1 MPNYGTLRPSSPL
14 PTTDGGGGGDGVEQA
29 AASAAHTP
37 SSSVIASSY
46 KREQNNNPQSDVER
60 QSIMSE
66 RSHESGQA
74 GVKRLEAISTTWS
87 KVGLYMAYLGVALLA
102 YATSL
107 EGQTTTNLT
116 IYATSAFKSHSM
128 VSTVL
133 VIQGVVLSVVKPPM
147 AKVAD
152 VFGRFEAFTL
162 SILFYLTGFV
172 QQAASGTVVT
182 YAAAQI
188 FYSAGQTG
196 LQILIQ
202 VFIADTSDLVNRALC
217 STIPDIPFLVNV
229 WLGPAIAE
237 QILKNL
243 NWRWGYGIWTLV
255 LPVAFLPLALALIV
269 NQRKAALRGILP
281 ESPFQGESAWE
292 IVKTLWF
299 EMDFFGLVLICVA
312 FTLILIPLTLASKAG
327 WSNPNLVTM
336 LVVGAACLI
345 AIPFWERNKT
355 LAPHAFFPRS
365 FWKNRTLLCGLGLSF
380 FYFMAF
386 YLSVYPYFQ
395 SYLLVVQDLPLTKA
409 GRIVQ
414 TFTFTSTV
422 TAIIVSISIKYT
434 KSYKKFMV
442 AGTILYAIGLALMIR
457 YRTEESTPTMII
469 GTQIF
474 LGVGGSLTHVPAQL
488 GVQASASHSEVAA
501 ATALF
506 LTFLEIG
513 GAVGSGISGA
523 IWTSNVPKKLALYLP
538 PETKGMADEIYGN
551 ITLASRGWPMGSPT
565 RDAINLAYQET
576 MTKILTVAVFV
587 ALPCIVLAFM
597 MHDYK
602 LDEIDQGVKG
612 VVIGATQDGA
622 DYGEE
627 ELAGPSTT
635 RLMRTSGEYEEADD
649 DDDDNDDD
657 DNDDD
662 DNDDDDDGS
671 EESQNSRTRLIRK
684 SS

>member
-1 MPNYGTLRPSSPL
+1 MPNYGTLLPSSGPQ
-14 PTTDGGGGGDGVEQA
+14 TTNGGGDDDVEQA

-37 SSSVIASSY
+37 SSSVIAPSY
-46 KREQNNNPQSDVER
+46 KREQQNSDIHAQSEADR
-60 QSIMSE
+60 RSIMSE

-87 KVGLYMAYLGVALLA
+87 KLGLYMAYLGVALLA

-162 SILFYLTGFV
+162 SILFYLAGFI
-172 QQAASGTVVT
+172 QQAASDTVVT

-237 QILKNL
+237 AVLKNL
-243 NWRWGYGIWTLV
+243 NWRWGYGIWTIV

-299 EMDFFGLVLICVA
+299 EMDFFGLFLICVA

-380 FYFMAF
+380 FYF
-386 YLSVYPYFQ
+386 SK
-395 SYLLVVQDLPLTKA
+395 S
-409 GRIVQ
+409 R
-414 TFTFTSTV
+414 
-422 TAIIVSISIKYT
+422 YT
-434 KSYKKFMV
+434 
-442 AGTILYAIGLALMIR
+442 
-457 YRTEESTPTMII
+457 
-469 GTQIF
+469 
-474 LGVGGSLTHVPAQL
+474 
-488 GVQASASHSEVAA
+488 
-501 ATALF
+501 
-506 LTFLEIG
+506 
-513 GAVGSGISGA
+513 
-523 IWTSNVPKKLALYLP
+523 
-538 PETKGMADEIYGN
+538 
-551 ITLASRGWPMGSPT
+551 
-565 RDAINLAYQET
+565 
-576 MTKILTVAVFV
+576 
-587 ALPCIVLAFM
+587 
-597 MHDYK
+597 
-602 LDEIDQGVKG
+602 
-612 VVIGATQDGA
+612 
-622 DYGEE
+622 
-627 ELAGPSTT
+627 
-635 RLMRTSGEYEEADD
+635 
-649 DDDDNDDD
+649 
-657 DNDDD
+657 
-662 DNDDDDDGS
+662 
-671 EESQNSRTRLIRK
+671 
-684 SS
+684 

>member
-1 MPNYGTLRPSSPL
+1 MPNYGTLLPSAPR
-14 PTTDGGGGGDGVEQA
+14 TTDGGGDDDVEQA

-37 SSSVIASSY
+37 SSSVIAPSY
-46 KREQNNNPQSDVER
+46 KREQQNSDIHAQSEADR
-60 QSIMSE
+60 RSIMSE

-87 KVGLYMAYLGVALLA
+87 KLGLYMAYLGVALLA

-162 SILFYLTGFV
+162 SILFYLAGFI
-172 QQAASGTVVT
+172 QQAASDTVVT

-237 QILKNL
+237 AVLKNL
-243 NWRWGYGIWTLV
+243 SWRWGYGIWTVV

-299 EMDFFGLVLICVA
+299 EMDFFGLFLICVA

-365 FWKNRTLLCGLGLSF
+365 FWRNRTLLCGLGLSF

-395 SYLLVVQDLPLTKA
+395 SYLLVVQDLPLAKA

-457 YRTEESTPTMII
+457 YRTEESTPAMIV

-538 PETKGMADEIYGN
+538 PETKDMADEIYGN

-612 VVIGATQDGA
+612 VVIGATQDGTE
-622 DYGEE
+622 YGGEE
-627 ELAGPSTT
+627 FAGPSTT

-649 DDDDNDDD
+649 DDD
-657 DNDDD
+657 
-662 DNDDDDDGS
+662 GS

>member
-1 MPNYGTLRPSSPL
+1 MPNYGTLLPSSGPQ
-14 PTTDGGGGGDGVEQA
+14 TTNGGGDDDVEQA

-37 SSSVIASSY
+37 SSSVIAPSY
-46 KREQNNNPQSDVER
+46 KREQQNSDIHAQSEADR
-60 QSIMSE
+60 RSIMSE

-87 KVGLYMAYLGVALLA
+87 KLGLYMAYLGVALLA

-162 SILFYLTGFV
+162 SILFYIAGFI
-172 QQAASGTVVT
+172 QQAASDTVVT

-237 QILKNL
+237 AVLKNL
-243 NWRWGYGIWTLV
+243 NWRWGYGIWTIV

-292 IVKTLWF
+292 VVKTLWF
-299 EMDFFGLVLICVA
+299 EMDFFGLFLICVA

-395 SYLLVVQDLPLTKA
+395 SYLLVVQDLPLAKA

-457 YRTEESTPTMII
+457 YRTEESTPAMIV

-538 PETKGMADEIYGN
+538 PETKDMADEIYGN

-612 VVIGATQDGA
+612 VVIGATQDGTE
-622 DYGEE
+622 YGGEE
-627 ELAGPSTT
+627 FAGPSTT

-649 DDDDNDDD
+649 DDD
-657 DNDDD
+657 
-662 DNDDDDDGS
+662 GS